1 MQLKTIERGKIDT
14 SNTHMYHCSLSWFAM
29 THQKPALLVKR
40 CVQKPALLVKRCVHT
55 SFFHM

>member
-40 CVQKPALLVKRCVHT
+40 CVHT